1 MTLSRR
7 LLLSASIVL
16 FVFLGMTGL
25 VLDRAFYRST
35 EEAVRER
42 LQGQIF
48 ALLAAADFNEQ
59 QQRLNISEPLPDPRL
74 SSPQSGLYAG
84 IYDSSANLVWRSP
97 SAVALALPR
106 YTDDEIAKWYFQR
119 LSDEAGTEYFS
130 QSFTVAWESSQ
141 GRLNR
146 YVFQVLENH
155 VLFKQQ
161 VNRFR
166 SELWGW
172 LLAVSIILLIA
183 QGIILRWSLKPLRD
197 VALDLD
203 SVKAGEAERLRENYP
218 GEIQGLTA
226 GINTFIDSER
236 AQRDRYRNTLADL
249 AHSLKTPLAVLKSG
263 LKDQTDEGGSVM
275 MHEQIDRMKQ
285 IVDYQL
291 QRASAAGRTTLGAS
305 VPLKENVARIVVSLN
320 KVYADKRIQCDI
332 DMDDALQFPGEEGD
346 LLELAGN
353 LLENAFKWAR
363 SRIRISAS
371 LQQSAAGKQSL
382 KLWVEDDGSGIP
394 ESMRKEVLQRG
405 RRADESVSGH
415 GIGLSVV
422 MEIVSVYGGTVAITS
437 SAGLQGA
444 CMQIEI
450 PCS

>member
-16 FVFLGMTGL
+16 FVFLGVTGL
-25 VLDRAFYRST
+25 VLDRAFYHST
-35 EEAVRER
+35 EDAVRER
-42 LQGQIF
+42 LKGQIY

-59 QQRLNISEPLPDPRL
+59 QQRLNLSEPLPDPRL
-74 SSPQSGLYAG
+74 SSPQSGLYAS
-84 IYDSSANLVWRSP
+84 IYDSSGNSVWRSQ
-97 SAVALALPR
+97 SAITLSLPR

-119 LSDEAGTEYFS
+119 LTDDAGAEYFS

-155 VLFKQQ
+155 HLFNQQ
-161 VNRFR
+161 VSRFR

-172 LLAVSIILLIA
+172 LLGVSIILLLT

-203 SVKAGEAERLRENYP
+203 RVKAGESERLRENYP

-236 AQRDRYRNTLADL
+236 AQRDRYRHTLADL

-263 LKDQTDEGGSVM
+263 LNDRIDTAGLAN

-291 QRASAAGRTTLGAS
+291 QRASAAGRTTLGVS
-305 VPLKENVARIVVSLN
+305 VPLQENLERIVTSLN

-332 DMDDALQFPGEEGD
+332 DMDKSLQFPGEEGD

-353 LLENAFKWAR
+353 LLENAFKWAGR
-363 SRIRISAS
+363 HIRVSAT
-371 LQQSAAGKQSL
+371 QQQADGNQSL
-382 KLWVEDDGSGIP
+382 KMLVEDDGGGIP
-394 ESMRKEVLQRG
+394 ESMRNEVLQRG
-405 RRADESVSGH
+405 RRADENVSGH

-422 MEIVSVYGGTVAITS
+422 MEIVNVYGGSFTISTS
-437 SAGLQGA
+437 PSLKGA
-444 CMQIEI
+444 CMIIEI
-450 PCS
+450 PYG